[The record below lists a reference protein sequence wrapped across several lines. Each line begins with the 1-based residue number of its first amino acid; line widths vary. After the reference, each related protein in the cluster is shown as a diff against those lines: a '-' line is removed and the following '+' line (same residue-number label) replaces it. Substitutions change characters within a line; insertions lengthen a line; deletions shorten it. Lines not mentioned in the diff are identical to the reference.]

1 MIDYKDFIKE
11 DESIDDLEL
20 DNLYIL
26 QKRKGFRF
34 GIDAVLLSHFANV
47 KNKDRVIDLC
57 SGTGIVAILIAG
69 KTKSQNIVGLEIQE
83 KYYDMA
89 NRSVLMNKIDDR
101 VKMVLGDVKDI
112 KLMKSLGIFDVVT
125 VNPPYKKDLSGI
137 KNEDESL
144 KIARHEILLN
154 LDDVVRA
161 SSVLLKDMGRL
172 CMVHRPERLI
182 EIIDTFR
189 KYKIEP
195 KRIRMVAP
203 KEGREANIVLVEGF
217 KGQKPNL
224 KWESELKVYN
234 EDGTYSKEIKEIYGD
249 NRHE

>member
-20 DNLYIL
+20 DDLYIL

-69 KTKSQNIVGLEIQE
+69 KTKSKNIVGLEIQE

-112 KLMKSLGIFDVVT
+112 NLMKSLGIFDVVT